1 MKVALFTLL
10 CVPAA
15 AFSPELVSATELGS
29 AASSE
34 EKVPRPTTHED
45 FAGESQSLFLT
56 IELSAERLFSR
67 ASKFIISPLP
77 SCQCFLCN
85 GNEIN
90 GINDYCSAKQSEAG
104 QDCFGNKDLSP
115 GCYSSLDSY
124 NCHCKIG
131 TTDLEEDE
139 IAQIDL
145 PYSGRIMKTLVK
157 SMKAEFNGGIAKSA
171 RVFHSMA
178 EKFPWRIAKSDRD
191 FFHSFGDSWNWKEV
205 FQLAD
210 IADYHKALKKVI
222 DEADKV
228 ADTIVEKQT
237 KEATLKAMQ
246 GMKGV
251 MQQAVEVCK
260 KMLKVNEYLEHY
272 GLDKTKASI
281 MVKCPEI

>member
-1 MKVALFTLL
+1 MGEPPHTQEMKVALFTLL

-34 EKVPRPTTHED
+34 ETVPRPTTHKE

-56 IELSAERLFSR
+56 IQLSAERFFSR
-67 ASKFIISPLP
+67 ASKYIISPLP

-90 GINDYCSAKQSEAG
+90 GINDYCSSKQSEAG

-145 PYSGRIMKTLVK
+145 PYSGRIMKTLVE
-157 SMKAEFNGGIAKSA
+157 SMKLEFNGGIAKSA

-178 EKFPWRIAKSDRD
+178 KN
-191 FFHSFGDSWNWKEV
+191 SFGDSWNWKKGL
-205 FQLAD
+205 QLAD
-210 IADYHKALKKVI
+210 IADYHNALKKVI
-222 DEADKV
+222 DEANKV

-237 KEATLKAMQ
+237 KAATLTAMQ

-260 KMLKVNEYLEHY
+260 KMLKVNEYLKKW
-272 GLDKTKASI
+272 GLDKTRASI
-281 MVKCPEI
+281 MEKCPEI